1 MAEDHNHRE
10 QSPSEETPLITH
22 VSQPLDEVPNSV
34 SFIRGSIIVLSTGML
49 LFIQTTNMSMM
60 TTAQSDIAAD
70 LDAFSQTTWFNSAY
84 LIAVSS
90 VTPIAGRL
98 SQIFRPRLYIL
109 FSCILLATGLF
120 ITAVAS
126 SLTIFL
132 FGRALTG
139 CGGGGLMV
147 TAIILTLDLA
157 SNKRRGLFIGLINV
171 GMTTGIASGAVL
183 AGLLTPAYGWR
194 IIFWTQA
201 PLALILGPI
210 QFYAI
215 PDNLGD
221 KSEQLSEHTLLQKL
235 AKVDYLGAVALTTS
249 VFLLLYSLASSE
261 ITIAPILLCPVAF
274 AGFLLIE
281 GKFASEPIIPVEVLR
296 MRSVLLTCLAGLVSM
311 MARWS
316 VLFFSPVYALVVRNW
331 SPASAGLILV
341 PTNAGFGLG
350 GVLVGWLHIQA
361 FTNRISSCLVSFSV
375 FGLSTLVLTTL
386 STPDSLAL
394 TYLFFTFLNGLSIG
408 GLMNYSLS
416 HVLHLTSADVHYIV
430 TALLGMS
437 RGFAGSFGSAIG
449 GGFFQ
454 RELKRRLER
463 GFAEHGLPGRD
474 ELIRKLLGSPT
485 LVGNLAGAE
494 RAVAVQSY
502 EQAVKV
508 LFLGSFIIN
517 FAAVA
522 AQAGTGWK
530 PFDVKG
536 KSREESRQEDLEERI
551 ERED

>member
-1 MAEDHNHRE
+1 
-10 QSPSEETPLITH
+10 
-22 VSQPLDEVPNSV
+22 
-34 SFIRGSIIVLSTGML
+34 
-49 LFIQTTNMSMM
+49 MSMM

-84 LIAVSS
+84 LVYSS
-90 VTPIAGRL
+90 M
-98 SQIFRPRLYIL
+98 SQ
-109 FSCILLATGLF
+109 S
-120 ITAVAS
+120 
-126 SLTIFL
+126 
-132 FGRALTG
+132 LTG

-183 AGLLTPAYGWR
+183 AGLLTPAYGW
-194 IIFWTQA
+194 
-201 PLALILGPI
+201 
-210 QFYAI
+210 FYAI